1 MKIALLEPLRVP
13 EARIN
18 ELAQPLIDAGHEF
31 TYYPDKTTDPNELYE
46 RSKDADIVM
55 IANNPYPAEV
65 IERLENTK
73 FINVA
78 FTGFDHVNSKAS
90 KDKGIAIANAS
101 GYATTAVAELALG
114 LTLDLFRAITKGN
127 DDIRNANFPGP
138 FQGREIKGK
147 TVGIVGTGHIG
158 LETAKLFKAF
168 GANLIGYNRSEKQ
181 EAKDLGVELVELDE
195 LLQRADIVSVHL
207 PLNDETKHLLNK
219 DKLSLMKD
227 SAVIINVARGPI
239 IDDAALADL
248 LNEGKIAGAGIDV
261 FDGEPPLPAD
271 YPLLSAKNAILT
283 PHVGFLSDEAM
294 ELRAQ
299 IAFEN
304 TKAFINGKP
313 QNIVQEA

>member
-55 IANNPYPAEV
+55 IANNPYQAEV

-219 DKLSLMKD
+219 DKLSLMKE

-304 TKAFINGKP
+304 TKAFIDGKP

>member
-13 EARIN
+13 EARIK

-31 TYYPDKTTDPNELYE
+31 TYYPEKTTDPDELYE
-46 RSKDADIVM
+46 RSKDVDILM

-65 IERLENTK
+65 IEKLENTK

-78 FTGFDHVNSKAS
+78 FTGVDHVDSKAS

-114 LTLDLFRAITKGN
+114 LTLDLFRGISTGN
-127 DDIRNANFPGP
+127 EDIRKENFPGP

-168 GANLIGYNRSEKQ
+168 GANLIGYNRSENQ
-181 EAKDLGVELVELDE
+181 EAKDLGIEYVTLDD
-195 LLQRADIVSVHL
+195 LLAQADIVSVHL
-207 PLNDETKHLLNK
+207 PLTDDTRHLLNK

-227 SAVIINVARGPI
+227 NAVIINVARGPI
-239 IDDAALADL
+239 IDDAALTEL
-248 LNEGKIAGAGIDV
+248 LNDGKVAGAGIDV
-261 FDGEPPLPAD
+261 FDGEPPLPED

-304 TKAFINGKP
+304 TTAFIEGNP

>member
-18 ELAQPLIDAGHEF
+18 ELAQPLIDAGREF

-219 DKLSLMKD
+219 DKLSLMKE
-227 SAVIINVARGPI
+227 SAVMINVARGPI

-248 LNEGKIAGAGIDV
+248 LNDGKIAGAGIDV

-304 TKAFINGKP
+304 TQAFINGKP

>member
-55 IANNPYPAEV
+55 IANNPFPAEV

-114 LTLDLFRAITKGN
+114 LALDLFRAITKGN
-127 DDIRNANFPGP
+127 DDIRNTNFPGP

-195 LLQRADIVSVHL
+195 LLQRSDIVSVHL

-248 LNEGKIAGAGIDV
+248 LNDGKIAGAGIDV

-304 TKAFINGKP
+304 TQAFIDGKP

>member
-13 EARIN
+13 EARIK

-55 IANNPYPAEV
+55 IANNPFPAEV

-207 PLNDETKHLLNK
+207 PLNDETRHLLNK
-219 DKLSLMKD
+219 DKLSLMKE

-304 TKAFINGKP
+304 TKAFIDGKP

>member
-168 GANLIGYNRSEKQ
+168 GADLIGYNRSEKQ

-195 LLQRADIVSVHL
+195 LLQSADIVSVHL
-207 PLNDETKHLLNK
+207 PLNDETRHLLNK
-219 DKLSLMKD
+219 DKLSLMKE

-248 LNEGKIAGAGIDV
+248 LNKGNIAGAGIDV

-304 TKAFINGKP
+304 TKAFIDGKP

>member
-31 TYYPDKTTDPNELYE
+31 TYYSDKTTDPNELYE

-114 LTLDLFRAITKGN
+114 LTLDLIRAITKGN

-181 EAKDLGVELVELDE
+181 EAKDLGVELVKLDE
-195 LLQRADIVSVHL
+195 LLQSADIVSVHL
-207 PLNDETKHLLNK
+207 PLNDETKHLLNR

-239 IDDAALADL
+239 IDDAALAAL

-304 TKAFINGKP
+304 TKAFIDGKP

>member
-127 DDIRNANFPGP
+127 DDIRNTNFPGP

-195 LLQRADIVSVHL
+195 LLQRSDIVSVHL

-248 LNEGKIAGAGIDV
+248 LNDGKIAGAGIDV

-304 TKAFINGKP
+304 TQAFIDGKP
-313 QNIVQEA
+313 QNIVQEV

>member
-18 ELAQPLIDAGHEF
+18 ELAQPLIDSGHEF

-304 TKAFINGKP
+304 TKAFIDGKP

>member
-127 DDIRNANFPGP
+127 DDIRNTNFPGP

-195 LLQRADIVSVHL
+195 LLQRSDIVSVHL

-248 LNEGKIAGAGIDV
+248 LNDGKIAGAGIDV

-304 TKAFINGKP
+304 TKAFIDGKP

>member
-13 EARIN
+13 ESRIH
-18 ELAQPLIDAGHEF
+18 ELAQPLIDDGHQF
-31 TYYPDKTTDPNELYE
+31 TYYPEKTTHPNELYE

-55 IANNPYPAEV
+55 IANNPFPAKV
-65 IERLENTK
+65 IEKLEKTK

-78 FTGFDHVNSKAS
+78 FTGFDHVDSKAC

-114 LTLDLFRAITKGN
+114 LTLDLFRAISTGN
-127 DDIRNANFPGP
+127 NDIRKVDFQGP
-138 FQGREIKGK
+138 FQGREINGK

-168 GANLIGYNRSEKQ
+168 GAKIIGYNRSEKQ
-181 EAKDLGVELVELDE
+181 EAKDLGIELVDLDE
-195 LLQRADIVSVHL
+195 LLSQSDIVSVHL
-207 PLNDETKHLLNK
+207 PLNGETKHLLNK
-219 DKLSLMKD
+219 EKLSLMKE

-239 IDDAALADL
+239 IDNAALTDL
-248 LNEGKIAGAGIDV
+248 LNKGKIAGAGIDV

-271 YPLLSAKNAILT
+271 YRLLTAKNAILT

-294 ELRAQ
+294 ALRAE

-304 TKAFINGKP
+304 TRAFIEGHPK
-313 QNIVQEA
+313 NIVQEA

>member
-13 EARIN
+13 AARID

-127 DDIRNANFPGP
+127 DDIRNTNFPGP

-195 LLQRADIVSVHL
+195 LLQRSDIVSVHL

-248 LNEGKIAGAGIDV
+248 LNDGKIAGAGIDV

-283 PHVGFLSDEAM
+283 PHVGFLSVEAM

-304 TKAFINGKP
+304 TKAFIDGKP

>member
-90 KDKGIAIANAS
+90 NDKGIAIANAS

-168 GANLIGYNRSEKQ
+168 GADLIGYNRSEKQ
-181 EAKDLGVELVELDE
+181 ESKDLGVELVELDE
-195 LLQRADIVSVHL
+195 LLQSADIVSVHL
-207 PLNDETKHLLNK
+207 PLNDETRHLLNK
-219 DKLSLMKD
+219 DKLSLMKE

-239 IDDAALADL
+239 IDDSALADL
-248 LNEGKIAGAGIDV
+248 LNKGKIAGAGIDV

-304 TKAFINGKP
+304 TKAFIDGKP

>member
-101 GYATTAVAELALG
+101 GYARTAVAELALG

-207 PLNDETKHLLNK
+207 PLNDETRHLLNK
-219 DKLSLMKD
+219 DKLSLMKE

-239 IDDAALADL
+239 IDDSALADL

-304 TKAFINGKP
+304 TKAFIDGKP

>member
-127 DDIRNANFPGP
+127 DDIRNANFSGP

-181 EAKDLGVELVELDE
+181 EATDLGVELVELDE

-219 DKLSLMKD
+219 DKLSLMKE
-227 SAVIINVARGPI
+227 SAVMINVARGPI

-248 LNEGKIAGAGIDV
+248 LNDGKIAGAGIDV

-304 TKAFINGKP
+304 TQAFINGKP

>member
-181 EAKDLGVELVELDE
+181 ESKDLGVELVELDE

-207 PLNDETKHLLNK
+207 PLNDETRHLLNK
-219 DKLSLMKD
+219 DKLSLMKE

-304 TKAFINGKP
+304 TKAFIDGKP